1 MNKSREVSG
10 LPVIDLN
17 EGKSLGRVLGL
28 VVDPVARRVEALEV
42 GERTLLKAKT
52 QLVAFVKIRS
62 IGSDAVTLTN
72 NDAVTDTDEHPE
84 LASLMGKKLNGS
96 RAITVDGTAVGT
108 VDDFSF
114 DPATGILADLYLTTD
129 KPRIQLV
136 LPVKFVANFGRD
148 FIIVREDYQAGI
160 HEAAAPHPNHPSGQQ
175 FAHSLEVKAIE
186 FAIGRE
192 VGQDVTDSQGQ
203 AIIRKG
209 ETVTTE
215 TIDTAREKNR
225 LTQVLIAA
233 GVGDLLDG
241 IDFTR
246 EKLDAGSKRLIDTWH
261 SLRGRSHVWL
271 SRKFEDDRPSPTT
284 ELRELWYQ
292 LQGKLAK
299 GSRELEGQTKESI
312 RSYVIGKSLA
322 HPVYNEQGLLLA
334 GRGDIVTELIRDQ
347 AEEAGRLPQLF
358 LSAAASDVQLA
369 LDPIKKQIKD
379 ILGDE

>member
-10 LPVIDLN
+10 LPVIDLS
-17 EGKSLGRVLGL
+17 EGKSLGRVHGL

-52 QLVAFVKIRS
+52 QLVPFAKIRS
-62 IGSDAVTLTN
+62 IGSDAVTLTD
-72 NDAVTDTDEHPE
+72 NDAVTDPDEHPE
-84 LASLMGKKLNGS
+84 LASLMERKLNGA

-129 KPRIQLV
+129 KPRTHLV
-136 LPVKFVANFGRD
+136 LPVNSVENFGRD
-148 FIIVREDYQAGI
+148 FIIVKEGHLAEARET
-160 HEAAAPHPNHPSGQQ
+160 EAPPASPSGQQ
-175 FAHSLEVKAIE
+175 FAHSLEVKAID

-192 VGQDVTDSQGQ
+192 VGQDVTDSQGE

-233 GVGDLLDG
+233 GVGELLEG

-246 EKLDAGSKRLIDTWH
+246 EKLDAGSKRLIDSWH

-271 SRKFEDDRPSPTT
+271 SRKLEDDRPTPTT

-292 LQGKLAK
+292 LQGKLAQ

-312 RSYVIGKSLA
+312 RSYVVGKSLA
-322 HPVYNEQGLLLA
+322 HPVYNAQGILLA

-369 LDPIKKQIKD
+369 LDPIKKQIRD
-379 ILGDE
+379 ILGE